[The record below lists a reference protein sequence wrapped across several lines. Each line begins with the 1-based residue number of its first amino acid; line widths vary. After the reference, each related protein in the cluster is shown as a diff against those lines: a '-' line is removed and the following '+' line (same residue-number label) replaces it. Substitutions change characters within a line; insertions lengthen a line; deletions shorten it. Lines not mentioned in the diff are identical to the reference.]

1 MIDEKKLIEEI
12 EEYTLSVYGC
22 DINDIVAFQTNNES
36 ESAYIVQ
43 GICEAIDFIK
53 QQEKVGEWIP
63 ISERLPEIRKDCLV
77 TAKYT
82 GFMGMYGSWV
92 QTGHLEDDGK
102 WWGSCMNG
110 EVIAW

>member
-1 MIDEKKLIEEI
+1 MIDEKKLIEKLNKITFEAEVHNSGYKGTRTEKMLLYEDVMSI
-12 EEYTLSVYGC
+12 
-22 DINDIVAFQTNNES
+22 INNQP
-36 ESAYIVQ
+36 
-43 GICEAIDFIK
+43 
-53 QQEKVGEWIP
+53 KVGEWIP
-63 ISERLPEIRKDCLV
+63 VSKPLSKIRKDCLV

-110 EVIAW
+110 GVVV